1 MEHSIVVDVNRIKLF
16 PTLIYSYKSEI
27 SVEQNQIMLDAIEGN
42 LKVNYKDIRSGK
54 DVPFG
59 LFQGRD
65 DLHTLS
71 SFKSL
76 ADFAEHL
83 CGGILNE
90 EGYKNQKIEITQMWA
105 NKQVDSSV
113 HPPHTHANSILSGI
127 YYLKTTDNTS
137 GTQFFDPRAQAKV
150 MIPRRDNQNML
161 NSHMYQINS
170 ETGHGVIFPSWLQH
184 WVPSNTD
191 ERISISWNVIVRGDY
206 GEPQTLQNARI

>member
-1 MEHSIVVDVNRIKLF
+1 MVDVSRTKLF

-27 SVEQNQIMLDAIEGN
+27 TTEQNVLMLDTIVGN
-42 LKVNYKDIRSGK
+42 LRGNYKDIISGK

-65 DLHTLS
+65 DLQTLPA
-71 SFKSL
+71 FKPL
-76 ADFAEHL
+76 VDFAKHL

-90 EGYKNQKIEITQMWA
+90 EGYENQEVEITQMWA
-105 NKQVDSSV
+105 NKQVDGSV
-113 HPPHTHANSILSGI
+113 HPPHTHANSILSGVH
-127 YYLKTTDNTS
+127 YLKSTDNTR
-137 GTQFFDPRAQAKV
+137 GTQFFDPRHQAKV
-150 MIPRRDNQNML
+150 MIPRRANQNMS

-191 ERISISWNVIVRGDY
+191 ERITISWNVIVRGEY